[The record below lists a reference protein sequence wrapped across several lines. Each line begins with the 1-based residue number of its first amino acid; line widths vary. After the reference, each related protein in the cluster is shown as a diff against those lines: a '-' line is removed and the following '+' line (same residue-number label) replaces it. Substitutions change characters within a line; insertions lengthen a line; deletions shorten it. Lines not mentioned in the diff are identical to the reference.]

1 MTLYKGSVSVGTR
14 FVAAFVASNAAD
26 RFRKQFVSRA
36 RAGRLGFLIA
46 GGAFYIVTPGVA
58 VADVAAGQHFAR
70 RTRRIIAIRR
80 TTCLFTLAASFTAG
94 FAVGFQRIPFGTRR
108 CRRAVPRRAGRDVA
122 VVASAVRSCNVCA
135 DRRISVSRVA
145 AGFISHFTARFFHTA
160 VVDAFLPV

>member
-70 RTRRIIAIRR
+70 RTRRIIAVRR
-80 TTCLFTLAASFTAG
+80 TTCLFTLAAR
-94 FAVGFQRIPFGTRR
+94 FASGITVGFKRISFGTRR
-108 CRRAVPRRAGRDVA
+108 CGRAVPRRAGRDVA
-122 VVASAVRSCNVCA
+122 VVASAVGTA
-135 DRRISVSRVA
+135 DARRVGRISRTAGCRV
-145 AGFISHFTARFFHTA
+145 SHFTARFFHTA

>member
-70 RTRRIIAIRR
+70 RTRRIIAVRR
-80 TTCLFTLAASFTAG
+80 TTCLFTLAAR
-94 FAVGFQRIPFGTRR
+94 FASGITVGFQRIPFGTRR
-108 CRRAVPRRAGRDVA
+108 CGRAVPRRAGRDVA
-122 VVASAVRSCNVCA
+122 AVACAVGTA
-135 DRRISVSRVA
+135 DARRVGRISRTAGCRV
-145 AGFISHFTARFFHTA
+145 SHFTARFFHTA